1 MTTPT
6 GAGQKWIGRSVKRV
20 EDARLLTGRGTYID
34 DHPPVGSLFHAAI
47 VRSPHAHA
55 RILGYDLRE
64 ALAVDGVVGVIT
76 GADVAEH
83 TKPFSVGVT
92 APARYYCA
100 ATDKARFVGEPVAVV
115 VAKSRYVAEDAA
127 ELVQVQYEPLPAV
140 VDPERA
146 LEPDAPV
153 LHEAVGSNLAN
164 NRRLVYGDPDR
175 AFRDADVVIKERFRF
190 PKYGST
196 PMETYGVIARWDR
209 FDGVCTVWSNF
220 MGPFIMHPLTA
231 RVLGLPENRLR
242 FIVPPDIGGSFGIK
256 SLIYPYIALIAVAS
270 KLTGVAVKWIEDRRE
285 HLLASSTGTDRVAY
299 RELAARKDGTVLGMR
314 FKWFDNVGGYIR
326 SPEPGCSFRPTGNFV
341 GPYRFQHLEVD
352 ASTVM
357 TNKSL
362 TGPNRGYACGHLYF
376 ETEGMMDRLAEKLG
390 LDPVE
395 VRRRNLIPASAFPY
409 RTPTGGL
416 YDSGD
421 YPATLDKAVEL
432 AKYDEL
438 RREQAT
444 ARAAGRYV
452 GIGVALAVDP
462 SVSNMG
468 YVATALDPQ
477 FRAKPEYLPKS
488 GAVDSATVKVDP
500 LGRVTA
506 ILATTPQ
513 GQGHQTIVAQIIAD
527 ELGLVPED
535 VTVVDE
541 MDTFT
546 RIWSISSGTYSSRFG
561 SVGTSAVAL
570 AARKLKAK
578 LVAYAAHLMDL
589 PAESLEF
596 RDGSVRPK
604 QGKGPSYSVKD
615 LAGRAHW
622 NTESLPEGM
631 EPGLQATAVFGFEVA
646 RSVDQEDRV
655 NSSNTYGFI
664 AEIMAVEVDPE
675 TAAIKIL
682 RYVSVHDAGTIINPM
697 IAEGQIYGGALHG
710 LGGALYEELQYDED
724 GQCLTATFMDYLV
737 PTACEAP
744 PTIEIAHVVSP
755 SPLTPLG
762 SKGLGESSSMTVPAV
777 IANAVSDALAPLGIR
792 ITELPMTPS
801 GLWKL
806 IERARR
812 SPAAPADRAP
822 VERADRSP
830 AAPAAGHPRSEPT
843 TRTPLQ

>member
-1 MTTPT
+1 MTEQ
-6 GAGQKWIGRSVKRV
+6 GWIGKSVKRV
-20 EDARLLTGRGTYID
+20 EDYRLLTGRGTYID
-34 DHPPVGSLFHAAI
+34 DHPPVANLFHAAI

-55 RILGYDLRE
+55 RILGYDLSA
-64 ALAVDGVVGVIT
+64 ALAMDGVVGAIT
-76 GADVAEH
+76 GADVAKH
-83 TKPFSVGVT
+83 SKPFSVGVT
-92 APARYYCA
+92 APVHYYCA

-115 VAKSRYVAEDAA
+115 VARDRYTAEDAA
-127 ELVQVQYEPLPAV
+127 DLVQVSYEPLPAV
-140 VDPERA
+140 VDPEKA
-146 LEPDAPV
+146 LEPGATI

-175 AFRDADVVIKERFRF
+175 AFRDADVVLRERFRF

-196 PMETYGVIARWDR
+196 PIETYGVIARWDAL
-209 FDGVCTVWSNF
+209 DGMCTVWSNF

-231 RVLGLPENRLR
+231 RVLGLPENKLR

-256 SLIYPYIALIAVAS
+256 SLIYPYLALIALAS
-270 KLTGVAVKWIEDRRE
+270 KLTGVAVKWIEDRHE

-299 RELAARKDGTVLGMR
+299 RELAAKKDGTILGMR

-341 GPYRFQHLEVD
+341 GPYRFQNLEVD

-357 TNKSL
+357 TNKCL

-376 ETEGMMDRLAEKLG
+376 ETEGMVDRLADKLG

-395 VRRRNLIPASAFPY
+395 VRRKNLIPASDMPY

-421 YPATLDKAVEL
+421 YPRAFDKALEI
-432 AKYDEL
+432 AKYTEL
-438 RREQAT
+438 RREQAK

-452 GIGVALAVDP
+452 GIGLALAVDP

-500 LGRVTA
+500 LGRVIA
-506 ILATTPQ
+506 ILGTTPQ
-513 GQGHQTIVAQIIAD
+513 GQGHQTVVSQIVAD
-527 ELGLVPED
+527 ELGLTPEE

-546 RIWSISSGTYSSRFG
+546 RVWSISSGTYSSRFG

-578 LVAYAAHLMDL
+578 LVEYAAHLMNV
-589 PAESLEF
+589 PAEQVEF
-596 RDGSVRPK
+596 RDGAVRPK

-631 EPGLQATAVFGFEVA
+631 EPGLQATAVFGFTVA
-646 RSVDQEDRV
+646 KAVDAEDRV

-664 AEIMAVEVDPE
+664 AEVMAVEVDPE

-682 RYVSVHDAGTIINPM
+682 RYVTVHDAGTIINPM

-710 LGGALYEELQYDED
+710 LGGALYEELAYDED
-724 GQCLTATFMDYLV
+724 GQLLTATFMDYLV
-737 PTACEAP
+737 PTASEAP
-744 PTIEIAHVVSP
+744 TIDIAHVVSP

-792 ITELPMTPS
+792 INELPMTPS
-801 GLWKL
+801 KL
-806 IERARR
+806 HALIKKARK
-812 SPAAPADRAP
+812 
-822 VERADRSP
+822 
-830 AAPAAGHPRSEPT
+830 T
-843 TRTPLQ
+843 

>member
-1 MTTPT
+1 MSAT
-6 GAGQKWIGRSVKRV
+6 KWIGKPVKRV
-20 EDARLLTGRGTYID
+20 EDARLLTGRGAYID
-34 DHPPVGSLFHAAI
+34 DHPPVANLFHAAI

-55 RILGYDLRE
+55 RVLGYDVAAARAAE
-64 ALAVDGVVGVIT
+64 GVVGVIT
-76 GADVAEH
+76 GADVEKH

-92 APARYYCA
+92 APVHYYCA
-100 ATDKARFVGEPVAVV
+100 ATDRARFVGEPVAVV
-115 VAKSRYVAEDAA
+115 VAKSRYAAEDAA
-127 ELVQVQYEPLPAV
+127 DLVRVDYEPLPAV

-175 AFRDADVVIKERFRF
+175 AFRDADVVVKERFKF

-196 PMETYGVIARWDR
+196 PIETYGVIAKWDALE
-209 FDGVCTVWSNF
+209 GVCTVWSNF

-256 SLIYPYIALIAVAS
+256 SLIYPYIALIALAS
-270 KLTGVAVKWIEDRRE
+270 KLTGVAVKWIEDRHE

-299 RELAARKDGTVLGMR
+299 RELAAKKDGTILGMR
-314 FKWFDNVGGYIR
+314 FRWLDNVGGYIR

-376 ETEGMMDRLAEKLG
+376 ETEGMLDRLADELG
-390 LDPVE
+390 VDPAE
-395 VRRRNLIPASAFPY
+395 VRRRNLIQPQAMPY
-409 RTPTGGL
+409 RTPSGGL

-421 YPATLDKAVEL
+421 YPKAFDKALEL
-432 AKYDEL
+432 AKYAEL
-438 RREQAT
+438 RREQAK
-444 ARAAGRYV
+444 ARAAGRWFGV
-452 GIGVALAVDP
+452 GLALAVDP

-506 ILATTPQ
+506 ILGTTPQ
-513 GQGHQTIVAQIIAD
+513 GQGHQTVVSQIVAE
-527 ELGLVPED
+527 ELGLDPED

-546 RIWSISSGTYSSRFG
+546 RVWSISSGTYSSRFG

-570 AARKLKAK
+570 AARKLRAK
-578 LVAYAAHLMDL
+578 LVEYAAHLMDM
-589 PAESLEF
+589 PVAQVEW
-596 RDGSVRPK
+596 RDGAVRPK
-604 QGKGPSYSVKD
+604 EGKGPSYSVKD

-631 EPGLQATAVFGFEVA
+631 EPGLQATAVFGFTVSKA
-646 RSVDQEDRV
+646 VDAEDRV

-664 AEIMAVEVDPE
+664 AEVMAVEVDPE

-710 LGGALYEELQYDED
+710 LGGALYEELAYDED
-724 GQCLTATFMDYLV
+724 GQCLTGTFMDYLV
-737 PTACEAP
+737 PTASEA

-777 IANAVSDALAPLGIR
+777 IANAVSDALKPLGIR
-792 ITELPMTPS
+792 INELPMTPS
-801 GLWKL
+801 KL
-806 IERARR
+806 HALIKKAQK
-812 SPAAPADRAP
+812 A
-822 VERADRSP
+822 
-830 AAPAAGHPRSEPT
+830 
-843 TRTPLQ
+843 

>member
-1 MTTPT
+1 MSAT
-6 GAGQKWIGRSVKRV
+6 KWIGKPVKRV
-20 EDARLLTGRGTYID
+20 EDARLLTGRGAYID
-34 DHPPVGSLFHAAI
+34 DHPPVANLFHAAI

-55 RILGYDLRE
+55 RILGYDVAAAR
-64 ALAVDGVVGVIT
+64 AMDGVVGVVT
-76 GADVAEH
+76 GADVLKH

-92 APARYYCA
+92 APVHYYCA
-100 ATDKARFVGEPVAVV
+100 ATDRARFVGEPVAVV
-115 VAKSRYVAEDAA
+115 VAKSRYAAEDAA
-127 ELVQVQYEPLPAV
+127 DLVRVDYEPLPAV

-175 AFRDADVVIKERFRF
+175 AFRDADVVVKERFKF

-196 PMETYGVIARWDR
+196 PIETYGVIAKWDALE
-209 FDGVCTVWSNF
+209 GVCTVWSNF

-256 SLIYPYIALIAVAS
+256 SLIYPYIALIALAS
-270 KLTGVAVKWIEDRRE
+270 KLTGVAVKWIEDRHE

-299 RELAARKDGTVLGMR
+299 RELAAKKDGTILGMR
-314 FKWFDNVGGYIR
+314 FRWLDNVGGYIR

-376 ETEGMMDRLAEKLG
+376 ETEGMLDRLADELG
-390 LDPVE
+390 VDPAE
-395 VRRRNLIPASAFPY
+395 VRRRNLIQPQAMPY
-409 RTPTGGL
+409 RTPSGGL

-421 YPATLDKAVEL
+421 YPKAFDKALEL
-432 AKYDEL
+432 AKYAEL
-438 RREQAT
+438 RREQAK
-444 ARAAGRYV
+444 ARAAGRWFGV
-452 GIGVALAVDP
+452 GLALAVDP

-506 ILATTPQ
+506 ILGTTPQ
-513 GQGHQTIVAQIIAD
+513 GQGHQTVVSQIVAE
-527 ELGLVPED
+527 ELGLDPED

-546 RIWSISSGTYSSRFG
+546 RVWSISSGTYSSRFG

-570 AARKLKAK
+570 AARKLRAK
-578 LVAYAAHLMDL
+578 LVEYAAHLMDM
-589 PAESLEF
+589 PVAQVEW
-596 RDGSVRPK
+596 RDGAVRPK
-604 QGKGPSYSVKD
+604 EGKGPSYSVKD

-631 EPGLQATAVFGFEVA
+631 EPGLQATAVFGFTVSKA
-646 RSVDQEDRV
+646 VDAEDRV

-664 AEIMAVEVDPE
+664 AEVMAVEVDPE

-682 RYVSVHDAGTIINPM
+682 RYVTVHDAGTIINPM

-710 LGGALYEELQYDED
+710 LGGALYEELAYDED
-724 GQCLTATFMDYLV
+724 GQCLTGSFMDYLV
-737 PTACEAP
+737 PTASEA

-777 IANAVSDALAPLGIR
+777 IANAVSDALKPLGIR
-792 ITELPMTPS
+792 INELPMTPS
-801 GLWKL
+801 KL
-806 IERARR
+806 HALIKKARK
-812 SPAAPADRAP
+812 A
-822 VERADRSP
+822 
-830 AAPAAGHPRSEPT
+830 
-843 TRTPLQ
+843 